1 MWVFSQSDVASNLKK
16 IVKSLYF
23 LLIISIFTSCAS
35 LKSDK
40 FVDGQIELTKQNLNL
55 INGIYT
61 RNPINQSEK
70 WKGDLFW
77 NFYTRGYNVG
87 ADSLCAVELKVVDER
102 RLNVTIMKNDSIIK
116 SKVLKGKIKN
126 GYFEMKRRVF
136 FVPTIYLNVFRTTK
150 FRIGLLENDNLT
162 TDYKQLA
169 WGTRF
174 VIIPFVDNEKEPD
187 FEYKK
192 LN

>member
-1 MWVFSQSDVASNLKK
+1 MGFSQSDVASNLEKNRE
-16 IVKSLYF
+16 
-23 LLIISIFTSCAS
+23 IIIFFANNYHFTSCAS

-136 FVPTIYLNVFRTTK
+136 LFQQFI
-150 FRIGLLENDNLT
+150 
-162 TDYKQLA
+162 
-169 WGTRF
+169 
-174 VIIPFVDNEKEPD
+174 
-187 FEYKK
+187 
-192 LN
+192 

>member
-1 MWVFSQSDVASNLKK
+1 
-16 IVKSLYF
+16 VKPLNF
-23 LLIISIFTSCAS
+23 LLLITILTSCAT

-40 FVDGQIELTKQNLNL
+40 YVDGQIELTKENLNL
-55 INGIYT
+55 LNGKYS
-61 RNPINQSEK
+61 RNPVNQSEK

-87 ADSLCAVELKVVDER
+87 ADSLCAIKLKVIDEKH
-102 RLNVTIMKNDSIIK
+102 LDVTIMKNDSIIK

-136 FVPTIYLNVFRTTK
+136 FIPTIYLNVFRTTK
-150 FRIGLLENDNLT
+150 FRIGLLENENLT
-162 TDYKQLA
+162 TDYKQIA
-169 WGTRF
+169 WGTGF
-174 VIIPFVDNEKEPD
+174 VIIPFFDKEKDPD
-187 FEYKK
+187 FEYGK

>member
-1 MWVFSQSDVASNLKK
+1 M
-16 IVKSLYF
+16 
-23 LLIISIFTSCAS
+23 LLISIFTSCAS

-40 FVDGQIELTKQNLNL
+40 FVDGQIELTKQNLTS
-55 INGIYT
+55 INGKYT
-61 RNPINQSEK
+61 RNPVNQSEK

-77 NFYTRGYNVG
+77 NFYTRGFNVG
-87 ADSLCAVELKVVDER
+87 ADSLCAVELNIIDER

-136 FVPTIYLNVFRTTK
+136 FIPTIYLNVFRTTK
-150 FRIGLLENDNLT
+150 FRIGLLENNNLT
-162 TDYKQLA
+162 TDYKQVS
-169 WGTRF
+169 WGTGF
-174 VIIPFVDNEKEPD
+174 VIIPFINNEKEPD

>member
-1 MWVFSQSDVASNLKK
+1 MK
-16 IVKSLYF
+16 IIYF
-23 LLIISIFTSCAS
+23 LLLISIFTSCAS

-40 FVDGQIELTKQNLNL
+40 FVDGQIELTKQNLTL
-55 INGIYT
+55 INGKYT
-61 RNPINQSEK
+61 RNPVNQSEN

-87 ADSLCAVELKVVDER
+87 ADSLCAVELKVIDER
-102 RLNVTIMKNDSIIK
+102 HLNVTIMKNDSIIK

-136 FVPTIYLNVFRTTK
+136 FIPTIYLNVFRTTK

-169 WGTRF
+169 WGTGF
-174 VIIPFVDNEKEPD
+174 VVIPFIDNEKEPD

>member
-1 MWVFSQSDVASNLKK
+1 MKPLN
-16 IVKSLYF
+16 F
-23 LLIISIFTSCAS
+23 LLLITILTSCAT

-40 FVDGQIELTKQNLNL
+40 YVDGQIELTKENLNL
-55 INGIYT
+55 LNGKYS
-61 RNPINQSEK
+61 RNPVNQSEK

-87 ADSLCAVELKVVDER
+87 ADSLCAIKLKVIDEKH
-102 RLNVTIMKNDSIIK
+102 LDVTIMKNDSIIK

-136 FVPTIYLNVFRTTK
+136 FIPTIYLNVFRTTK
-150 FRIGLLENDNLT
+150 FRIGLLENENLT
-162 TDYKQLA
+162 TDYKQIA
-169 WGTRF
+169 WGTGF
-174 VIIPFVDNEKEPD
+174 VIIPFFDKEKDPD
-187 FEYKK
+187 FEYGK

>member
-1 MWVFSQSDVASNLKK
+1 
-16 IVKSLYF
+16 
-23 LLIISIFTSCAS
+23 
-35 LKSDK
+35 
-40 FVDGQIELTKQNLNL
+40 
-55 INGIYT
+55 
-61 RNPINQSEK
+61 
-70 WKGDLFW
+70 
-77 NFYTRGYNVG
+77 
-87 ADSLCAVELKVVDER
+87 
-102 RLNVTIMKNDSIIK
+102 MKNDSIIK

-136 FVPTIYLNVFRTTK
+136 FVPTIYLNIFRTTK
-150 FRIGLLENDNLT
+150 FRIGLLENNNLT